1 MVAASSWY
9 EDSSSRLPWTNRIP
23 SDSCRQTSS
32 RNGVRAYS
40 RTASWTRD
48 AKSSSAHSRRA
59 NPTSPNPG
67 GNRPRF
73 ARSYT
78 AGMSFFRARSPVTP
92 NITSTQGP
100 AMRGSRRSCG
110 SRSGFPL
117 NLSSTTVV
125 LSFHYQAQ
133 PNDCSPTRRNGWSG
147 EPIPRPR
154 VAGALRH
161 VSPAHKPRI
170 QGGRGEHQSEVCVR
184 PVEQPHR
191 PSARVIRSGAGPVDQ
206 HHRLPDE
213 PDSARPGDQRV
224 QPAGVRYRPQHEAG
238 RDGEDGIDEDPR
250 GDGRSAGH
258 DRQHRHP
265 ASLVVLAVAPGEGP
279 GVRRGPEEDDHEQDH
294 RGPCD
299 GPGDCRPAD
308 ERREAARDTAP
319 DDVLGRLAFEPQR
332 VDEHVQGCLLYTS
345 DAADEED
352 SVDLGGRR

>member
-133 PNDCSPTRRNGWSG
+133 PNDCSPTRRNGLSG

-184 PVEQPHR
+184 PV
-191 PSARVIRSGAGPVDQ
+191 
-206 HHRLPDE
+206 
-213 PDSARPGDQRV
+213 
-224 QPAGVRYRPQHEAG
+224 
-238 RDGEDGIDEDPR
+238 
-250 GDGRSAGH
+250 

-332 VDEHVQGCLLYTS
+332 VDEHIQGVG
-345 DAADEED
+345 EQ
-352 SVDLGGRR
+352 